1 MNDKASFEILY
12 EDSDI
17 LVVDKKRNVFTIRTQ
32 DKRTFAHNLY
42 HYLKVYLNRKGEDL
56 FIVHRLD
63 YETSGLLVFA
73 KSALVKARLQSC
85 FEQRNVLRLY
95 EGVIPFGLPLGKDFT
110 VKQYL
115 SSGKGKIEA
124 VNREDGKEA
133 ITYLRTQNDIQIGT
147 ALRIQIETGRRNQI
161 RLALSFLGYPLL
173 GDSRYQGKEAKR
185 LYLNAY
191 LLSFPDEAHLKQ
203 NTFFMPPLWIKG
215 EHLDKSLHPKSSAVE
230 TDETRAVDLFDG
242 DDLDTDER

>member
-1 MNDKASFEILY
+1 MKDKAPYEILY

-32 DKRTFAHNLY
+32 DKRTFAQNLY
-42 HYLKVYLNRKGEDL
+42 HYLKVYLNHKGENL

-73 KSALVKARLQSC
+73 KSLLVKQRLQSC

-115 SSGKGKIEA
+115 SSGKGKIEV
-124 VNREDGKEA
+124 VNKEEGKEA
-133 ITYLRTQNDIQIGT
+133 MTYLRTQNDIQIGT

-173 GDSRYQGKEAKR
+173 GDTRYQGKAAKR

-203 NTFFMPPLWIKG
+203 STFFMPPLWIKG
-215 EHLDKSLHPKSSAVE
+215 EHLDKPLCQNDSAVK
-230 TDETRAVDLFDG
+230 TDEAGTINLLDG
-242 DDLDTDER
+242 DDLDMDE